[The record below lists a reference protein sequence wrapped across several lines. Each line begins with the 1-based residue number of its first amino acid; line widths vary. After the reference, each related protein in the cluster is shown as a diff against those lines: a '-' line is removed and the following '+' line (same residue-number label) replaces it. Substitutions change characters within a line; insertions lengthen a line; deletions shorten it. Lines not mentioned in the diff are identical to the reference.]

1 MTKSHSVALVAVLV
15 FAGFAHA
22 QEVVDQ
28 QNDPT
33 STKSFSCGKTPIL
46 NKSILQSFVP
56 AQDNL
61 SAVEVRLRAGDSFPS
76 TGQTVTIRVR
86 DGATDGAVLGE
97 SSATVPANQEF
108 LAQSV
113 VRFEFSNVALTPG
126 DTYFIELDTPSSGI
140 LTWMGADDVD
150 HYPDGSAHT
159 CAGTVWS
166 GGITDFNFTT
176 YAVVASSPCAR
187 IEKLASFVGDE
198 RCLQVMLRAACKHV
212 KKERPGL
219 AMIKLGIFQHK
230 VRVLVYIGRMDPAK
244 GKALI
249 AEAHDIA
256 RELRAQL
263 PKKRCS
269 KKWMRRR

>member
-1 MTKSHSVALVAVLV
+1 MTKCHSVVLVAVLV

-33 STKSFSCGKTPIL
+33 TTKSFSCGKTPIL

-61 SAVEVRLRAGDSFPS
+61 SAVEVRLRAGNSFPI
-76 TGQTVTIRVR
+76 TAQTVTIRVR
-86 DGATDGAVLGE
+86 DGATDGTVLGE
-97 SSATVPANQEF
+97 SSATVPANQQF
-108 LAQSV
+108 LAQVV
-113 VRFEFSNVALTPG
+113 VRFEFSDVSLTPG
-126 DTYFIELDTPSSGI
+126 DTYFIEWDTPSSGI
-140 LTWMGADDVD
+140 LTWMGADDID
-150 HYPDGSAHT
+150 HYADGTAYT

-187 IEKLASFVGDE
+187 IKKLASQVEDE
-198 RCLQVMLRAACKHV
+198 RCLQWPLAAACKCV
-212 KKERPGL
+212 KKERPRW
-219 AMIKLGIFQHK
+219 AIVKLGIFQHK
-230 VRVLVYIGRMDPAK
+230 VKVLVCVGRMDSAK

-249 AEAHDIA
+249 AEARDIA

-269 KKWMRRR
+269 KKWKRRR